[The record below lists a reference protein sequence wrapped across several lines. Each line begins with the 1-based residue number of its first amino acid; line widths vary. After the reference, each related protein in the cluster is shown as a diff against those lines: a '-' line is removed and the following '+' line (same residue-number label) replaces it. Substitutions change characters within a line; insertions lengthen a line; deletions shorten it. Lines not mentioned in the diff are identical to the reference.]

1 MILLQCSLN
10 NAMTTISDPQNIQ
23 YRKKNDEM
31 ILKQL
36 QPTVSQDWFLKNLNI
51 LTVTLQTTLL
61 VGL

>member
-23 YRKKNDEM
+23 YRKKM

-36 QPTVSQDWFLKNLNI
+36 QPTVSQDWFLNNI

-61 VGL
+61 IGL